1 MNGDMDWEH
10 IGSASR
16 TDSKI
21 PICNFGRGVVTSSD
35 PPEVVTAVSS
45 GEKSSGVSSSTL
57 KPVMVWAG
65 EKGFGGVLSP
75 LNGNGLP
82 SILS

>member
-1 MNGDMDWEH
+1 MDWEH

-21 PICNFGRGVVTSSD
+21 PICNFGRGVMTSSG
-35 PPEVVTAVSS
+35 PPEVATAGSS
-45 GEKSSGVSSSTL
+45 GEKRSGVSSSTL
-57 KPVMVWAG
+57 ESVMVWVR
-65 EKGFGGVLSP
+65 EKGFGGALSP

-82 SILS
+82 SIPS